1 MSINEIARENLFAT
15 PIWHFDID
23 SNIDFNL
30 IKEQCNQIKDD
41 DLGRT
46 ESNENGYQSNNIE
59 LTNYK
64 EIEKLMS
71 FIMAQSYVILNDI
84 KVSEKLPL
92 TLQECWLNING
103 KHSKNRR
110 HSHGNALLSGVV
122 YIDVPENSGN
132 IRFYRQLNNSYYY
145 RSYYSGDSEFV
156 HEYISYKPVN
166 KKAII
171 FQSYLEHDVEENLTD
186 KQRYSIAF
194 NIGIP
199 FFKKT

>member
-1 MSINEIARENLFAT
+1 MSTKEIVREDLFAT
-15 PIWHFDID
+15 PIWHFDVD
-23 SNIDFNL
+23 SSINFDL
-30 IKEQCNQIKDD
+30 IKNECNQIKED
-41 DLGRT
+41 DLGRIQ
-46 ESNENGYQSNNIE
+46 SNQNGYQSNNIE

-71 FIMAQSYVILNDI
+71 FIMAQSYVILNNI

-103 KHSKNRR
+103 KNSKNRK
-110 HSHGNALLSGVV
+110 HSHGNSLLSGVV
-122 YIDVPENSGN
+122 YIDASEDTGN
-132 IRFYRQLNNSYYY
+132 IRFYKQVNNSYYY
-145 RSYYSGDSEFV
+145 NSYYSSQSEFA